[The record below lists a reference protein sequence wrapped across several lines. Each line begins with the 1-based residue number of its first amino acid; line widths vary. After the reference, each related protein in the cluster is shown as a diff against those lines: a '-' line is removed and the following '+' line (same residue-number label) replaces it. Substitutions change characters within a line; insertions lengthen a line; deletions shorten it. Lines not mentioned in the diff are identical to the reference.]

1 MSEKENISKEITKEV
16 KEESEIFKND
26 DDILDSDNMDLDN
39 LLTLGFNFDMLKL
52 IISNIIKNQHK
63 INFQLADL
71 KLDKINKEK
80 RADELESMII
90 DLKIL
95 KEDSNQIKKDL
106 QEQKKKLS
114 SKEYQK
120 EIATILK
127 EKGYFSETLDNLNKS
142 TGLNN
147 KNRNYLLKF
156 KDLYKKGEKMNKS
169 EDYINN
175 NILSRMK
182 DEININN
189 ENFKK
194 EINNELNSQLN
205 NIREKF
211 DEVKSKMISNEKDF
225 MLMKKTVKN
234 TEEKMDI
241 KFTQDMPKLI
251 ERIFYSKITSIDSKV
266 MNMSDE
272 FEKNLNKFKEDVIKD
287 INEIQKN
294 IQGKKEDFDKKI
306 NDLQNTDKN
315 ILEKINIL
323 YNEKLNEFLKFKD
336 FKDYQM
342 EIEGKILYESKQ
354 LNIEISKLKN
364 SLKKLKDEYTDFVS
378 DKTDHNNLN
387 SLIKKFEVISAIA
400 FRTQE
405 TQEEFEKEKKRLKNF
420 DPKKFVVL
428 DSYEDFKN
436 NVIKVFSQVQK
447 DFQDVKNE
455 LMEINAKSLGNKAS
469 IRDLRSL
476 EDNFIM
482 KIDELFNLVK
492 EKFAEKNMVLKNN
505 KVIELKVKHLI
516 EENKKSEKNDTWLL
530 SKKPIGHL
538 CASCESYI
546 GDLKDE
552 STNTKYIP
560 WNKYPTKDPND
571 KLYRVGAGFSKMLKL
586 VSPESHRNKIK
597 NFPSKEFSTPN
608 MEEETNS
615 NLEKEKLINNSIN
628 CENNSVIQ
636 MDNEINSIKSQLPN
650 LFKVRGFKKNMT
662 FTSFYSN
669 DNSKENNK
677 NKPINKT
684 GIHFSNLI
692 VNNMNKNNKNM
703 KIINLDLDKDEII
716 NLPNSPQYHNRIFSY
731 EDQKGPKIMKIYKK
745 NANDKN
751 ENRNRKII
759 SIKDKI
765 IN

>member
-272 FEKNLNKFKEDVIKD
+272 FEKNLNKFKEDVIKA